1 MAGKSKKKLLV
12 TGAADFVGEQ
22 TARMAIEEYGYSVV
36 AQDNPGTD
44 FEVLEKAGAKTIAA
58 ELTDPEQCARL
69 IHGVD
74 IVCHTATLFD
84 LSLSR
89 RALMRANHTST
100 KVLCEAAAKAG
111 VGHFIFC
118 STADVYGTHK
128 NVPINEQARLTPEN
142 DYSFSKLRAEQ
153 SVFAIG
159 AEYEMPVTILR
170 PSVIYGPGGVYLP
183 TILCVL
189 PYLIQDLVGFT
200 PRFVGGPMV
209 NAAHVEDVA
218 GAMLFVAGR
227 PKSFGNVY
235 NVSDNDW
242 LSLGEFVE
250 KMWEPTGAH
259 WWLKIPVMKLP
270 LKVASIFGNILL
282 PDVAIDLVNF
292 ILQRRW
298 DKVVKDRRVLPFLS
312 PRFDRGFFTYAMGD
326 HVYDNSKLKNLGYKL
341 RFEKFDRG
349 YEKTVR
355 WYMQNR
361 WMPDSIK
368 EPRA

>member
-1 MAGKSKKKLLV
+1 MTGMSRKKLLV
-12 TGAADFVGEQ
+12 TGATEFVGEQ
-22 TARMAIEEYGYSVV
+22 TVKTAIEEYGYSVV
-36 AQDNPGTD
+36 AQDSPGSD
-44 FEVLEKAGAKTIAA
+44 FSALEAAGAKIAPVD
-58 ELTDPEQCARL
+58 LGDPKQCADLVRN
-69 IHGVD
+69 VD

-89 RALMRANHTST
+89 RALMRANHTT
-100 KVLCEAAAKAG
+100 TRILCEAAARAG
-111 VGHFIFC
+111 IEHFILC

-128 NVPINEQARLTPEN
+128 DVPINEKTRLVPEN

-153 SVFAIG
+153 SVFSIG
-159 AEYEMPVTILR
+159 EEFEMPVTVLR

-183 TILCVL
+183 TILCVV
-189 PYLIQDLVGFT
+189 PYLVQDLVGFT

-227 PKSFGNVY
+227 KKSFGNVY

-242 LSLGEFVE
+242 LPLGEFVE
-250 KMWEPTGAH
+250 KMWEPVGAR
-259 WWLKIPVMKLP
+259 WWLQVPVMKLP
-270 LKVASIFGNILL
+270 LKIASIFGNILL
-282 PDVAIDLVNF
+282 PDVAIDLFNF
-292 ILQRRW
+292 ILKRRW
-298 DKVVKDRRVLPFLS
+298 DSVVKDEQVLPFLS
-312 PRFDRGFFTYAMGD
+312 PRFDRGFFTYTMGD

-349 YEKTVR
+349 YEQTVR

-361 WMPDSIK
+361 WMPGSIK
-368 EPRA
+368 NPQS